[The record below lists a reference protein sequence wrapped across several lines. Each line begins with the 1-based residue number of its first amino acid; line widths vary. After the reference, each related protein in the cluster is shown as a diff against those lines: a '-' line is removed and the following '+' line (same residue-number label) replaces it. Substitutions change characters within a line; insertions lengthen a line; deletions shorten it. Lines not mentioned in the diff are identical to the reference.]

1 MQRQA
6 ARLLMRMGMAL
17 FVMALLIRFA
27 EPAGSSRAA
36 DDLALAASVAVVVVG
51 ALFSRFGRD

>member
-1 MQRQA
+1 
-6 ARLLMRMGMAL
+6 MRMGMAL